1 MTLEALVDYNTDD
14 YYQVSLRSGK
24 EGLIEPYYY
33 PVGGKNVLI
42 TSVTVPVM
50 KNRQVIGVAGIDID
64 LTDIQNMVEAIK
76 PYGEGVAGI
85 FSSTGLI
92 VAHPDPSRLGK
103 QMRDTESDMVGE
115 FLPTFAAA
123 VTAGRELASTFFSP
137 ALNAQFKLEV
147 VPTTVGGSTTPW
159 AAAILVPESIVMAPV
174 YRMVMVL
181 IILGVAVLA
190 ILTVI
195 IFFIS
200 RSITSP
206 MKSMEDVFTVIGGGD
221 FTPTLMARSKDEI
234 GNISRSFNNTLGNIR
249 GAIGIIKSKVNAL
262 TNTSYE
268 LSVNMDKTSKAVDN
282 ISTNF
287 ENIKGLED
295 TQKKEAD
302 EVDKALE
309 TIQNN
314 INVLKKAVE
323 DQTASV
329 NTSSSAIEQMTANIH
344 SVSQTLVENS
354 KNVENLTEASELGR
368 TAVQAVAQEIQEIAK
383 DSEGLLEINSVMNK
397 IASQTNLLS
406 MNAAIEAAHA
416 GEVGKG
422 FAVVADEIRKLAESS
437 SQQSKTT
444 SAMLKKI
451 KASIDSITKSSDEV
465 LTRFGAIDTGVKTV
479 SEHEMNIRHAMEE
492 QEAGGKQI
500 LDAIGRLKE
509 ITVSVKKGSEDMSS
523 SGGDL
528 AKETNEFI
536 KISNEALKGFNEI
549 VNVALKEITV
559 ALSHVSEMN
568 TENNKNFEDL
578 KGETTK
584 FKTTTGREKKK
595 ILAVDDDVVQL
606 KVISSFLEEDYD
618 IVGAKSCEA
627 ALKLLYQGL
636 DPVFVLLDIVMP
648 GADGWVTYTRIK
660 GISDLHNVPIA
671 FLTGS
676 NDPADIKRA
685 KDMGAVDYIKKP
697 VSKDELLGKV
707 KKALKA
713 A

>member
-1 MTLEALVDYNTDD
+1 
-14 YYQVSLRSGK
+14 
-24 EGLIEPYYY
+24 
-33 PVGGKNVLI
+33 
-42 TSVTVPVM
+42 
-50 KNRQVIGVAGIDID
+50 
-64 LTDIQNMVEAIK
+64 
-76 PYGEGVAGI
+76 
-85 FSSTGLI
+85 
-92 VAHPDPSRLGK
+92 
-103 QMRDTESDMVGE
+103 MVGD
-115 FLPTFAAA
+115 FLPTFANLVETGQEKLSTFYSPAFKA
-123 VTAGRELASTFFSP
+123 NYKHVATPTIIGNAST
-137 ALNAQFKLEV
+137 KW
-147 VPTTVGGSTTPW
+147 ST
-159 AAAILVPESIVMAPV
+159 AMLVPESIVLAPV
-174 YRMVMVL
+174 YRMTIIL
-181 IILGVAVLA
+181 IVLGVAVLA
-190 ILTVI
+190 VISVVIL
-195 IFFIS
+195 FIS
-200 RSITSP
+200 HTITAP
-206 MKSMEDVFTVIGGGD
+206 MKSMEKVFTVIDGGD
-221 FTPTLMARSKDEI
+221 FTPALAAESKDEI

-249 GAIGIIKSKVNAL
+249 GAFGAIKNKVNAL

-282 ISTNF
+282 ISSNF
-287 ENIKGLED
+287 EKIKGLEE
-295 TQKKEAD
+295 TQKKEAAQ
-302 EVDKALE
+302 VDNALA
-309 TIQNN
+309 TIQDN
-314 INVLKKAVE
+314 INGLKKVVE
-323 DQTASV
+323 DQNTSV
-329 NTSSSAIEQMTANIH
+329 NTSSSAIEEMTANIH

-354 KNVENLTEASELGR
+354 KNVENLMEASELGR
-368 TAVQAVAQEIQEIAK
+368 SAVQAVAQEIQEIAK

-479 SEHEMNIRHAMEE
+479 SEHELNIRHAMEE
-492 QEAGGKQI
+492 QETGGKQI

-509 ITVSVKKGSEDMSS
+509 VTVSVQKGSEDMSS
-523 SGGDL
+523 SGSDL

-536 KISNEALKGFNEI
+536 KLSNEALKGFNEI

-559 ALSHVSEMN
+559 ALGHVSEMN
-568 TENNKNFEDL
+568 AENNKNFEDL
-578 KGETTK
+578 KTETTR
-584 FKTTTGREKKK
+584 FKTTTGKEKKK

-606 KVISSFLEEDYD
+606 KVISSFLEDDYD
-618 IVGAKSCEA
+618 VVGAKSCEA

-636 DPVFVLLDIVMP
+636 DPVYILLDIVMP
-648 GADGWVTYTRIK
+648 GDDGWVTYERIK

-676 NDPADIKRA
+676 TDPADLERA
-685 KDMGAVDYIKKP
+685 KKMGAADYIKKP

-713 A
+713 T